1 MIELKIKPFNL
12 PLKIIVEAQV
22 NPSEDAG
29 KVKTAIKNL
38 IKLVEPDFSQKG
50 KSTAST
56 SDEKSLYSIYELIRV
71 KQILAATRRLLMVNT
86 AQDST
91 YLILNKQAAFV
102 GSLNICGEEGESPLG
117 PIKLII
123 QSPHVNEFIDWLAPS

>member
-38 IKLVEPDFSQKG
+38 IKLV
-50 KSTAST
+50 
-56 SDEKSLYSIYELIRV
+56 
-71 KQILAATRRLLMVNT
+71 
-86 AQDST
+86 
-91 YLILNKQAAFV
+91 
-102 GSLNICGEEGESPLG
+102 
-117 PIKLII
+117 
-123 QSPHVNEFIDWLAPS
+123 